1 MSAASKACQQ
11 LVKRVSSY
19 TCRLAS
25 TALSA
30 PPGFTLVG
38 LQIEYDEEDQVACY
52 DADTPRGP
60 LHRGL
65 VSG

>member
-1 MSAASKACQQ
+1 MLAATCGLAC
-11 LVKRVSSY
+11 
-19 TCRLAS
+19 

-30 PPGFTLVG
+30 PPPGFTLVG
-38 LQIEYDEEDQVACY
+38 LQIEYDEEDEVASY

-65 VSG
+65 VSV